1 MADSSPRC
9 SVLVV
14 GYDSPEDVDVLL
26 ASLRALPSWS
36 LCEVLIAEN
45 GSKRIPEMEAI
56 ALEYGARLL
65 VLPNPGF
72 GTACNRLAAIARGDI
87 LLLANPD
94 LRFGEDILPALFAH
108 LDDPGVGAVGPSIR
122 DEDGGEQISWNM
134 PMDLWWEFLE
144 AHGLQTRWRR
154 HLMRR
159 MREASP
165 EGPWTVGF
173 ATAACLAIPRALYM
187 SVGGFDEGFFLN
199 SEDIELGDRIREGG
213 HRIVVDPRLAVVHG
227 NSSIQGKD
235 LRRFVYDRQEG
246 KRKYLSRRY
255 AGFRLLVARIL
266 WVEMV
271 AIRLIAGWFLLRG
284 TERTRLPGYRRVLS
298 DSLRL
303 LFGGPGT
310 KSASAPTG
318 T

>member
-1 MADSSPRC
+1 MADSSPRF

-14 GYDSPEDVDVLL
+14 GYNSPEDVGVLL

-45 GSKRIPEMEAI
+45 GSKRIAEMESI
-56 ALEYGARLL
+56 AVEFGARLL
-65 VLPNPGF
+65 TLPNPGF
-72 GTACNRLAAIARGDI
+72 GIACNRLADIATGDI

-94 LRFGEDILPALFAH
+94 LRFGGDILPALLAH
-108 LDDPGVGAVGPSIR
+108 FGDPSVGAVGPAIR
-122 DEDGGEQISWNM
+122 DVDGTEQISWNM

-144 AHGLQTRWRR
+144 AHGMQTRWRR

-173 ATAACLAIPRALYM
+173 ATAACLAIPRKLFLEI
-187 SVGGFDEGFFLN
+187 GGFDEGFFLN

-213 HRIVVDPRLAVVHG
+213 HRILVDPGLAVVHG

-266 WVEMV
+266 WLEMV
-271 AIRLIAGWFLLRG
+271 AIRLVAGWFLLRG
-284 TERTRLPGYRRVLS
+284 SERTRLPGYRAILLE
-298 DSLRL
+298 SLGIL
-303 LFGGPGT
+303 LGIP
-310 KSASAPTG
+310 SRSRASGRTG
-318 T
+318 A